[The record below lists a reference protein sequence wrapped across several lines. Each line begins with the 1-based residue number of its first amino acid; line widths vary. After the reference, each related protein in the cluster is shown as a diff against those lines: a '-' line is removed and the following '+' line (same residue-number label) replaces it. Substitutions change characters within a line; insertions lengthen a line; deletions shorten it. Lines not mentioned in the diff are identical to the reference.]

1 MIWDSL
7 TGRTIDSESMNRGS
21 SPRPKTS
28 LGSSSGRTS
37 GFDPE
42 KHSSNLCPR
51 TKIGGNDGTNK
62 TRID

>member
-1 MIWDSL
+1 MNKTFEGSL
-7 TGRTIDSESMNRGS
+7 IGRTIDSESMNCGS
-21 SPRPKTS
+21 SPRPQAN

-51 TKIGGNDGTNK
+51 TNIGITYSQK
-62 TRID
+62 A